1 MIYLKKKRI
10 LELMSKVCYLNLNF
24 EIKKLRYTKA
34 KASKTQNQKRVATSV
49 TVTNLKKN
57 SLNLK
62 FFV

>member
-1 MIYLKKKRI
+1 
-10 LELMSKVCYLNLNF
+10 MSKVCYLNLNF

>member
-49 TVTNLKKN
+49 TVTYSKKTH
-57 SLNLK
+57 
-62 FFV
+62 